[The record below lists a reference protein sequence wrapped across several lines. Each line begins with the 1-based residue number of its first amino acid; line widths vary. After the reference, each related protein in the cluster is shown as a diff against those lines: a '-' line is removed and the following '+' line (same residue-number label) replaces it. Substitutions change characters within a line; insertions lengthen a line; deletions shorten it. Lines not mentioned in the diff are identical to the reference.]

1 MARNATTAAP
11 TATNGTPS
19 DTATADTGKVSK
31 HRARLN
37 TLGIERLTVEIP
49 STMFDALTV
58 FAKREYNGN
67 MPQLVKLLLADSI
80 NGATLT
86 NADGT
91 PITID
96 KAPLIAVTPRTRTN
110 KAAMTAEEKA
120 AHEAARKLTTKY
132 ESFMGRR
139 LLENFKLKTKGLAE
153 KSVPTF
159 DEWLAEIEAARLAK
173 LPTAPNV
180 AADAK
185 GNIVNK

>member
-1 MARNATTAAP
+1 MARNATTSTAP
-11 TATNGTPS
+11 TATVDNAAP
-19 DTATADTGKVSK
+19 TADTGKVSK

-49 STMFDALTV
+49 TLMFDALTV

-80 NGATLT
+80 NDASLT
-86 NADGT
+86 ASDGS

-96 KAPLIAVTPRTRTN
+96 KAPLVAVTPRTRTN
-110 KAAMTAEEKA
+110 KAAMTPEEKA
-120 AHEAARKLTTKY
+120 EHERVRKLNTKY
-132 ESFMGRR
+132 EAYMGRR
-139 LLENFKLKTKGLAE
+139 LLENFKLKMKNLPE
-153 KSVPTF
+153 KAIPSF
-159 DEWLAEIEAARLAK
+159 DEWVAEVNK
-173 LPTAPNV
+173 VPTAPNV